1 MPSTYAHRR
10 FGAQAA
16 ARLPE
21 ELRGV
26 VSRHRALYDIG
37 LHGPDILFYYH
48 ALRSNPIKR
57 TGRCYARPARFGLFC
72 GCPRAAA
79 GGRSTRK
86 RRWRICWGLSA
97 ILRWTAPAIPMWKNT
112 PGSRGLTHCEI
123 ETEFDN
129 QLMRED
135 GLDPLRFFTA
145 GHIRPTEENARII
158 APFYNG
164 LTTAQVED
172 ALRGMV
178 TIHRCLQASNPAKRW
193 LVLTVMRL
201 AGKYDDLHGL
211 VANPQP
217 NPDCAESGRQLEQL
231 YTQALPLAV
240 RLMTEYAA
248 DEPLDPAYQHTFG
261 ED

>member
-21 ELRGV
+21 ELRGI

-48 ALRSNPIKR
+48 ALRSNPIS
-57 TGRCYARPARFGLFC
+57 ARGGAMHDQPGSAFF
-72 GCPRAAA
+72 AAA
-79 GGRSTRK
+79 
-86 RRWRICWGLSA
+86 
-97 ILRWTAPAIPMWKNT
+97 
-112 PGSRGLTHCEI
+112 RGLLREAEDQEAALAYLLGFICHFALDSTCHPYVEKYTREQGITHCEI

-164 LTTAQVED
+164 LTTAQVEG

-201 AGKYDDLHGL
+201 AGKYDGLHGL

>member
-79 GGRSTRK
+79 GGKKIRK

-112 PGSRGLTHCEI
+112 PGRGYDPLRESRQSLI
-123 ETEFDN
+123 N

-201 AGKYDDLHGL
+201 AGKRRSARPGGKSAAQPGL
-211 VANPQP
+211 RRA
-217 NPDCAESGRQLEQL
+217 AGRQLEQL

-248 DEPLDPAYQHTFG
+248 DEPLAPGLSAHIW
-261 ED
+261 